1 MKNNRCYAKI
11 SVKNLLSNVNNI
23 LSLIPNGC
31 ELIPVI
37 KADAYGHG
45 AVEFAK
51 ALGNKYMFAV
61 ATLEEALELRKNS
74 VDNEILVLGVTSP
87 EYAHLLSENGITQT
101 VADLDYAK
109 SLKSDLKVHI
119 KLDTG
124 MSRLGFNKD
133 NLQDIL
139 ELKKLK
145 NLEITGIFSHFSES
159 DNLSSDFTDLQF
171 SRFKEFTSSLDI
183 PFKHIC
189 NSAGILAHPD
199 KYLSAVRAG
208 IILYGAYPSKEVKE
222 KYLSLY
228 PDKPFREVMT
238 LVSKVAQVHGV
249 KKGEYIGYSRTYRAE
264 RDSVIAT
271 VSAGYA
277 DGIPRALSNKGRV
290 KIKGET
296 FNIVGNVCMDL
307 LMVDITDAKSDIKAG
322 DEVLFW
328 GEEGITIDEYADI
341 CNTISYEIYTK
352 VTKRVPRVYEGL

>member
-11 SVKNLLSNVNNI
+11 SIKNLISNLDNI
-23 LSLIPNGC
+23 LSLLPDGC
-31 ELIPVI
+31 KLIPVI

-61 ATLEEALELRKNS
+61 ATLGEALELRRNGIE
-74 VDNEILVLGVTSP
+74 NEILVLGVTPS
-87 EYAHLLSENGITQT
+87 EDAHLLAENNITQT

-109 SLKSDLKVHI
+109 SLKSNLKVHI

-133 NLQDIL
+133 NLEDIL

-145 NLEITGIFSHFSES
+145 NLEITGVFSHFAES

-208 IILYGAYPSKEVKE
+208 IILYGAYPSKEVKK
-222 KYLSLY
+222 KYLSLHS
-228 PDKPFREVMT
+228 DKPFREVMT
-238 LVSKVAQVHGV
+238 FVSKVAQVHSV
-249 KKGEYIGYSRTYRAE
+249 KKGEYIGYSRTYKAE
-264 RDSVIAT
+264 RDITVAT

-290 KIKGET
+290 KINGET

-307 LMVDITDAKSDIKAG
+307 LMVDVTDSKSKVKRG

-328 GEEGITIDEYADI
+328 GEEGITIDEYADL
-341 CNTISYEIYTK
+341 CGTISYEIYTK
-352 VTKRVPRVYEGL
+352 VTKRVDRVYE